1 MQELIE
7 AGIRFV
13 GWLVLKALTLG
24 RYRSEAQSGLVVE
37 GALGLLSIAALLW
50 VAYVWWPA

>member
-1 MQELIE
+1 MQELFE

-24 RYRSEAQSGLVVE
+24 RYRSDARSGLVVE

-50 VAYVWWPA
+50 VAYIWWPA